1 MEIKTKKLTA
11 LTIACF
17 LTACGT
23 TPPPTAEE
31 QAQMNELRQAMIQR
45 ITQAAQTQPLQQ
57 QVQPQSVVQQKVITE
72 QELLDAV
79 AKVSATGSAALF
91 EQSRDGVLINNA
103 MYLDP
108 EGTIVK
114 VGSEA
119 VTGNFTYVVKNFD
132 GSFSLKFSR
141 ANTEGAP
148 VQVATILRN
157 GPNYT
162 VKTVTGKTLTGSG
175 VIPTADGVV
184 VAREGSA
191 FRYTMGEEL
200 RAISVPNGYQIAPTQ
215 KGDVSASDFI
225 LLEKIEDKSSLGKMT
240 SSVSSLGNM
249 FGLNKSDDYVLA
261 NIKTGSL
268 VPLDVRLDG
277 KDVAIYSNCRRQN
290 SYVNK
295 CDTMDMKESL
305 YDPQTGFRNGGH
317 YFWAIDWVNTEIGPI
332 AFYKTTSKLFAIDI
346 NSKTTHLLF
355 SRALGINNFDIK
367 QSANG
372 KVFVTAQLGF
382 SRENI
387 DDVVEFIKTR
397 ASETIEPMEYMT
409 L

>member
-1 MEIKTKKLTA
+1 MEIKAKKLTA

-45 ITQAAQTQPLQQ
+45 FTQAAQNQPLQQ
-57 QVQPQSVVQQKVITE
+57 QVQQQPVVQQKIITE
-72 QELLDAV
+72 QELMDAV
-79 AKVSATGSAALF
+79 AQVSATGSAALF
-91 EQSRDGVLINNA
+91 ERNRDGVLINNA

-114 VGSEA
+114 VGSNA
-119 VTGNFTYVVKNFD
+119 VTGHFTYVVKNFD
-132 GSFSLKFSR
+132 GTFSLKFAR
-141 ANTEGAP
+141 ANSQAAP
-148 VQVATILRN
+148 VQVATILQS

-162 VKTVTGKTLTGSG
+162 VKTVTGKTLTGTG

-191 FRYTMGEEL
+191 FRYTMGENV
-200 RAISVPNGYQIAPTQ
+200 RAISVPNGYQIAATQ

-225 LLEKIEDKSSLGKMT
+225 LLEKIADNSDMGKLVSGASSLG
-240 SSVSSLGNM
+240 SM
-249 FGLNKSDDYVLA
+249 FGLSKSDDYVLA
-261 NIKTGSL
+261 NIKSGSL
-268 VPLDVRLDG
+268 IPLDVRLDG
-277 KDVAIYSNCRRQN
+277 KDVAVYSNCRRQN

-295 CDTMDMKESL
+295 CDTMDMKEAL
-305 YDPQTGFRNGGH
+305 YDPKTGLRNGSH

-332 AFYKTTSKLFAIDI
+332 AFYKTSTKLYAIDI
-346 NSKTTHLLF
+346 NSQSTHLVF
-355 SRALGINNFDIK
+355 SRTLGVNNFDIK
-367 QSANG
+367 QDAYG

-387 DDVVEFIKTR
+387 DDVVEFIKSR
-397 ASETIEPMEYMT
+397 ASTEIEPMQ
-409 L
+409 LLAL